1 MGWRLPPLNGV
12 RAFEAAA
19 RHRSFTR
26 AAAELSVTQAA
37 VSQQVRRL
45 EDWLSVRLFHRR
57 ENSLELTEAGRIY
70 LPLVSGALAGIAD
83 ATAQIAP
90 GRTGGVLTISTTP
103 SFAAKWLT
111 ARLRGFTAAHPD
123 IDVNVTASLARVD
136 LEGGEADCATRWGQG
151 GWEGLA
157 CDRLFT
163 ECSFPVCSPALR
175 DGPPGLRTLDDLRRH
190 TLLHDQSLASW
201 RDWLRAV
208 GMVDVDWVRG
218 PRVSDSSLS
227 IQAAVEGQGVALVVH
242 SLVADDLAAGRL
254 VRPLDLSIQNQ
265 ASYHFVATPRS
276 LRRPIVRAF
285 RDWIV
290 AAAAETTLAPLEPV
304 ASSPPAD

>member
-70 LPLVSGALAGIAD
+70 LPLVSAALAGIAD

-90 GRTGGVLTISTTP
+90 GRATGVLTVSTTP

-111 ARLRGFTAAHPD
+111 ARLPGFTAAHPD
-123 IDVNVTASLARVD
+123 IDVNVTASLHRVD
-136 LEGGEADCATRWGQG
+136 LEGGEADCAVRWGQG

-157 CDRLFT
+157 CDRLFA
-163 ECSFPVCSPALR
+163 EDSFPVCSPALR
-175 DGPPGLRTLDDLRRH
+175 DGPPGLRTLDDLRRQ
-190 TLLHDQSLASW
+190 TLLHDQSLAPW

-208 GMVDVDWVRG
+208 GMQDVDWVRG
-218 PRVSDSSLS
+218 PRVSDSSLT
-227 IQAAVEGQGVALVVH
+227 IQAAVEGQGVALVVF

-254 VRPLDLSIQNQ
+254 VRPLDLSVHNQ
-265 ASYHFVATPRS
+265 ASYHFVATTRA

-290 AAAAETTLAPLEPV
+290 AAAAETVPAPLEPV
-304 ASSPPAD
+304 APPRPAG

>member
-1 MGWRLPPLNGV
+1 MVWRLPPLNGV

-57 ENSLELTEAGRIY
+57 ENSLELTEAGRTY
-70 LPLVSGALAGIAD
+70 LPLVSAALAGIAD

-90 GRTGGVLTISTTP
+90 GRAAGVLTVSTSP

-111 ARLRGFTAAHPD
+111 PRLPGFAGAHPD
-123 IDVNVTASLARVD
+123 MDVNVTASLAMVD
-136 LEGGEADCATRWGQG
+136 LEGGEADCAIRWGRG

-157 CDRLFT
+157 VERLFA
-163 ECSFPVCSPALR
+163 EDGFPVCSPALR

-190 TLLHDQSLASW
+190 TLLHDQSLAPW

-208 GMVDVDWVRG
+208 GVTDVDWVRG
-218 PRVSDSSLS
+218 PRMSDSSMA
-227 IQAAVEGQGVALVVH
+227 IQAAVEGQGVALTVF
-242 SLVADDLAAGRL
+242 SLAADDLAAGRL
-254 VRPLDLSIQNQ
+254 VRPLDFSIQSL
-265 ASYHFVATPRS
+265 ASYHFVATTRA
-276 LRRPIVRAF
+276 LRRPIIRAF
-285 RDWIV
+285 RDWIL
-290 AAAAETTLAPLEPV
+290 AAAAGTTLAPREPGP
-304 ASSPPAD
+304 SSHPAD

>member
-70 LPLVSGALAGIAD
+70 LPLVSAALAGIAD

-90 GRTGGVLTISTTP
+90 GRAAGVLTVSTTP

-111 ARLRGFTAAHPD
+111 ARLQGFTAAHPD

-157 CDRLFT
+157 CDRLFA

-208 GMVDVDWVRG
+208 GMADVDWVRG

-304 ASSPPAD
+304 ASSRPPD

>member
-19 RHRSFTR
+19 RDRSFTR

-45 EDWLSVRLFHRR
+45 EDWLAVKLFRRR
-57 ENSLELTEAGRIY
+57 ENSLDLTEAGRTY
-70 LPLVSGALAGIAD
+70 LPLVSAALAGIAD

-90 GRTGGVLTISTTP
+90 GRTTGVLTISTTP

-123 IDVNVTASLARVD
+123 VDVNVTAALHRVD
-136 LEGGEADCATRWGQG
+136 LEGGEADCAIRWGQG
-151 GWEGLA
+151 GWEGLS
-157 CDRLFT
+157 CDRLFA
-163 ECSFPVCSPALR
+163 EDHFPVCSPALR
-175 DGPPGLRTLDDLRRH
+175 DGSPGLRTLHDLRRH
-190 TLLHDQSLASW
+190 TLLHDQSLAPW

-208 GMVDVDWVRG
+208 GMADVDWVRG
-218 PRVSDSSLS
+218 PRVSDSSLT
-227 IQAAVEGQGVALVVH
+227 IQAAVEGQGVALVVF
-242 SLVADDLAAGRL
+242 SLVADDLAARRL
-254 VRPLDLSIQNQ
+254 VRPLDLSVQSQ
-265 ASYHFVATPRS
+265 ASYHFVATTRAM
-276 LRRPIVRAF
+276 RRPIVRAF

-290 AAAAETTLAPLEPV
+290 AAAAETTQVPREPV
-304 ASSPPAD
+304 ASPRPAD

>member
-57 ENSLELTEAGRIY
+57 ENSLDLTEAGRIY

-83 ATAQIAP
+83 ATTQIAP
-90 GRTGGVLTISTTP
+90 GRAAGVLTVSTSP

-111 ARLRGFTAAHPD
+111 SRLPQFSAAHPD
-123 IDVNVTASLARVD
+123 VDVNVTASLALVD
-136 LEGGEADCATRWGQG
+136 LDGGEADCAVRWGRG
-151 GWEGLA
+151 GWDGLA
-157 CDRLFT
+157 CDRLFA
-163 ECSFPVCSPALR
+163 EDSFPVCSPALR
-175 DGPPGLRTLDDLRRH
+175 DQLRTLDDLRRH
-190 TLLHDQSLASW
+190 TLLHDQSLAPW

-208 GMVDVDWVRG
+208 GMADVDWVRG
-218 PRVSDSSLS
+218 LRVSDSALT
-227 IQAAVEGQGVALVVH
+227 IQAAVEGQGVALVVF

-265 ASYHFVATPRS
+265 ASYHFVATTRS

-290 AAAAETTLAPLEPV
+290 AAAAETTLAPREPV
-304 ASSPPAD
+304 ASSRPAD

>member
-12 RAFEAAA
+12 RAFEASA

-57 ENSLELTEAGRIY
+57 ENSLELTEAGRTY
-70 LPLVSGALAGIAD
+70 LPLVSAALAGIAD

-90 GRTGGVLTISTTP
+90 GRAAGVLTVSTSP

-111 ARLRGFTAAHPD
+111 SRLPQFSAAHPD
-123 IDVNVTASLARVD
+123 VDVNVTASLALAD
-136 LEGGEADCATRWGQG
+136 LEGSEADCAVRWGRG
-151 GWEGLA
+151 GWDGLA
-157 CDRLFT
+157 CDRLFA
-163 ECSFPVCSPALR
+163 EDSFPVCSPALR
-175 DGPPGLRTLDDLRRH
+175 EQLRTLDDLRRH
-190 TLLHDQSLASW
+190 TLLHDQSLAPW

-208 GMVDVDWVRG
+208 GMADVDWVRG
-218 PRVSDSSLS
+218 LRVSDSSLT
-227 IQAAVEGQGVALVVH
+227 IQAAVEGQGVALVVF

-265 ASYHFVATPRS
+265 ASYHFVATTRS

-304 ASSPPAD
+304 ASSRPAD